1 MRKFLAESALVC
13 AGGALG
19 ACVRWAVADM
29 LAQGFVFAIFLC
41 NVLGSFL
48 FALYVDFERISR
60 PKIKKFHTVGI
71 CGGLTTFS
79 TFSLQVAE
87 LVSQGRFC
95 AACLLFLAR
104 LRRALRRRNLVSLL
118 RAAILERGRLRERNF
133 LHFYVGF
140 GCGA

>member
-29 LAQGFVFAIFLC
+29 LAPGFVFAIFLC

-71 CGGLTTFS
+71 C
-79 TFSLQVAE
+79 
-87 LVSQGRFC
+87 
-95 AACLLFLAR
+95 
-104 LRRALRRRNLVSLL
+104 RRAYDFFDVFPPSCGTRFPGAFLRGMPSFFWHV
-118 RAAILERGRLRERNF
+118 
-133 LHFYVGF
+133 
-140 GCGA
+140 CGVPCGGAT

>member
-1 MRKFLAESALVC
+1 MGKFLAESALVC

-29 LAQGFVFAIFLC
+29 LAPGFVLAIFLC

-60 PKIKKFHTVGI
+60 PKIKKFHTVGL

-87 LVSQGRFC
+87 LVSQGNLLGASFLFFGTF
-95 AACLLFLAR
+95 AACLAAAQLSFIIAR
-104 LRRALRRRNLVSLL
+104 RHLIKRE
-118 RAAILERGRLRERNF
+118 AA
-133 LHFYVGF
+133 
-140 GCGA
+140 

>member
-1 MRKFLAESALVC
+1 MGKFLAESALVC

-29 LAQGFVFAIFLC
+29 LAPGFLLAIFLC
-41 NVLGSFL
+41 NV
-48 FALYVDFERISR
+48 ISR

-87 LVSQGRFC
+87 LVSQGNFLSASLLFLGTF
-95 AACLLFLAR
+95 AACLAAAQLSFIIAR
-104 LRRALRRRNLVSLL
+104 RHLIKRE
-118 RAAILERGRLRERNF
+118 AA
-133 LHFYVGF
+133 
-140 GCGA
+140 

>member
-1 MRKFLAESALVC
+1 MGKFLAESALVC

-19 ACVRWAVADM
+19 ACVRWAVVDM
-29 LAQGFVFAIFLC
+29 LAPGFVLAIFLC

-87 LVSQGRFC
+87 LVSQGNFLSASLLFWGTF
-95 AACLLFLAR
+95 AACLAVAQLNFIIAR
-104 LRRALRRRNLVSLL
+104 RHLIKRE
-118 RAAILERGRLRERNF
+118 AA
-133 LHFYVGF
+133 
-140 GCGA
+140 

>member
-1 MRKFLAESALVC
+1 MGKFLAESALVC

-29 LAQGFVFAIFLC
+29 LAPGFVLAIFLC

-87 LVSQGRFC
+87 LVSQGNFLSASFLFFGTF
-95 AACLLFLAR
+95 AACLAAAR
-104 LRRALRRRNLVSLL
+104 LSFIIARRHLIKRE
-118 RAAILERGRLRERNF
+118 AA
-133 LHFYVGF
+133 
-140 GCGA
+140 

>member
-1 MRKFLAESALVC
+1 MGKFLAESALVC

-29 LAQGFVFAIFLC
+29 LAPGFVLAIFLC

-71 CGGLTTFS
+71 CGGLRLFR
-79 TFSLQVAE
+79 
-87 LVSQGRFC
+87 RFPSKLRNSFRRGIFFRQ
-95 AACLLFLAR
+95 AFFFWER
-104 LRRALRRRNLVSLL
+104 LRRALRRRSLVLSL
-118 RAAILERGRLRERNF
+118 RAGTL
-133 LHFYVGF
+133 
-140 GCGA
+140 

>member
-29 LAQGFVFAIFLC
+29 LAPGFVLAIFLC

-60 PKIKKFHTVGI
+60 PKIKKFHTVGT

-95 AACLLFLAR
+95 AACLLFFGTFAACLAAAQLSFIIAR
-104 LRRALRRRNLVSLL
+104 SYLRK
-118 RAAILERGRLRERNF
+118 RE
-133 LHFYVGF
+133 V
-140 GCGA
+140 A

>member
-1 MRKFLAESALVC
+1 MGKFLAESALVC

-19 ACVRWAVADM
+19 ACIRWAVADM
-29 LAQGFVFAIFLC
+29 LAPGFVLAIFLC

-79 TFSLQVAE
+79 TLSLQVAE
-87 LVSQGRFC
+87 LVSQGN
-95 AACLLFLAR
+95 LLGASFLFFWH
-104 LRRALRRRNLVSLL
+104 V
-118 RAAILERGRLRERNF
+118 
-133 LHFYVGF
+133 
-140 GCGA
+140 CGVPCGGAT